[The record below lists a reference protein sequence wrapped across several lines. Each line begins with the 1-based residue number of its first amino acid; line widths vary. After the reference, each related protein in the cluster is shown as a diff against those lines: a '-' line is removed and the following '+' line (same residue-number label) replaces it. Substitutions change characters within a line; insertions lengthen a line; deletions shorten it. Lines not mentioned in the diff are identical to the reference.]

1 MSSARS
7 TAAAAEV
14 NRINLFYPL
23 MPRLGTRWARS
34 RPWEG
39 LTIGVNAH
47 LTTLT
52 AALMRELSLGGGTW
66 VVSAADE
73 ATTDP
78 AVVEMVRELGIEV
91 YTGGDNVDRHLGVL
105 SHRPHLLAD
114 VGFDLIA
121 TLLDRAPEAIENVR
135 AAVEITRSGITDLRA
150 RKDLPIGVV
159 NINDGQLKSHV
170 ENRHGVGEALW
181 GAVRAITGLHLAGR
195 RVLVIGYGSVGQG
208 LAAYARAAGSVVEVV
223 DVRAVRRLAAHYDGF
238 PTPELD
244 DALSRVEI
252 AVTATGA
259 PGALPLS
266 ALQHA
271 TRDLVL
277 VNAGHGGD
285 EIDVAGLR
293 ASALEGVE
301 VGQNCTRYRLEDGP
315 WLSLLGNG
323 HPLNIVTNSGSPEP
337 VLLHFAVLGMTLEWL
352 AGTTVGTG
360 ELQAPPEVEEQAAE
374 LALAALHGQ

>member
-39 LTIGVNAH
+39 MTIGVNAH

-52 AALMRELSLGGGTW
+52 AALMRELTLGGGTW

-78 AVVEMVRELGIEV
+78 AVVEMIRELGIEV
-91 YTGGDNVDRHLGVL
+91 YTGGDNVDRHLGVI
-105 SHRPHLLAD
+105 SHRPNLLAD

-121 TLLDRAPEAIENVR
+121 ALLDRAPEAIENVR

-150 RKDLPIGVV
+150 RTDVPIGVV

-170 ENRHGVGEALW
+170 ENRHGVGESLW
-181 GAVRAITGLHLAGR
+181 GAVREITGLHLAGR
-195 RVLVIGYGSVGQG
+195 RVLVIGYGAVGQG

-223 DVRAVRRLAAHYDGF
+223 DVQAVRRLAAHYDGF
-238 PTPELD
+238 PTPELN

-266 ALQHA
+266 ALEHA

-293 ASALEGVE
+293 AAAVEGVE
-301 VGQNCTRYRLEDGP
+301 VGKNCTRYRLEDGP

-360 ELQAPPEVEEQAAE
+360 EMQAPPEVEEQAAE

>member
-39 LTIGVNAH
+39 MTIGVNAH

-52 AALMRELSLGGGTW
+52 AALMRELTLGGGTW

-91 YTGGDNVDRHLGVL
+91 YTGGDNADRHLGVL
-105 SHRPHLLAD
+105 SHRPNLLAD

-121 TLLDRAPEAIENVR
+121 TLLDRAPEAIENVQ

-150 RKDLPIGVV
+150 RTDVPIGVV

-195 RVLVIGYGSVGQG
+195 RVLVIGYGAVGQG

-223 DVRAVRRLAAHYDGF
+223 DVQAVRRLAAHYDGF
-238 PTPELD
+238 PTPELN

-293 ASALEGVE
+293 AAAVEGVE

-360 ELQAPPEVEEQAAE
+360 ELQAPAEVEEQAAE

>member
-39 LTIGVNAH
+39 MTIGVNAH

-52 AALMRELSLGGGTW
+52 AALMRELTLGGGTW

-91 YTGGDNVDRHLGVL
+91 YTGGDNADRHLGVL
-105 SHRPHLLAD
+105 SHRPNLLAD

-121 TLLDRAPEAIENVR
+121 TLLDRAPEAIENVQ

-150 RKDLPIGVV
+150 RTDVPIGVV

-195 RVLVIGYGSVGQG
+195 RVLVIGYGAVGQG

-223 DVRAVRRLAAHYDGF
+223 DVQAVRRLAAHYDGF
-238 PTPELD
+238 PTPELN

-293 ASALEGVE
+293 TAAVEGVE

-360 ELQAPPEVEEQAAE
+360 ELQAPAEVEEQAAE